1 MAEILALKGRILTC
15 FTPIWSFLNFF
26 FQFSPQKTTFYRR
39 SKMGEKL
46 VVSDFD
52 EIAATPPKSTLLI
65 TKMGLK
71 LL

>member
-1 MAEILALKGRILTC
+1 MDEISAPKGSYFDLC
-15 FTPIWSFLNFF
+15 YPNMVFSKKHSN
-26 FQFSPQKTTFYRR
+26 FSPKKIVRVD
-39 SKMGEKL
+39 SKIGEKL